1 MPRRTLSPPHPQA
14 RPVERAQASKLYRPG
29 PGILGTYRAACGV
42 QAAVLRLHEGA
53 RERHTPSCRLRRCAA
68 AASASWRVL
77 TETCST
83 ATTRAHAVPPV
94 HCVGRQQSAR
104 RRESRE
110 NRGAH
115 DHFPT
120 GSCTGEDCPPR
131 VIARTRPL
139 SFARSRRIRP
149 RRRAGPRPAASS
161 AVGAFAPS
169 SSLLSAKA
177 DVHNIIATGRSAHPL
192 ASSLQRSVSRRVRVV
207 CPASWTHSRR
217 SRCRKPGARRRGKV
231 APARGRVGGILAA
244 RCEGGV
250 TKVVRCWRRARNGRS
265 SMQSKR
271 SLLVSPTTRSS
282 VRNLCSS
289 TSAAAAM
296 AP

>member
-1 MPRRTLSPPHPQA
+1 MRIEAHTTTSQLAQLHRRGLPPARDRSHPSTIICSISSNTASPSGRSEAGSELS
-14 RPVERAQASKLYRPG
+14 RWRFRAELV
-29 PGILGTYRAACGV
+29 AAECK
-42 QAAVLRLHEGA
+42 
-53 RERHTPSCRLRRCAA
+53 S
-68 AASASWRVL
+68 
-77 TETCST
+77 
-83 ATTRAHAVPPV
+83 
-94 HCVGRQQSAR
+94 
-104 RRESRE
+104 RREQYYC
-110 NRGAH
+110 
-115 DHFPT
+115 D
-120 GSCTGEDCPPR
+120 
-131 VIARTRPL
+131 
-139 SFARSRRIRP
+139 
-149 RRRAGPRPAASS
+149 
-161 AVGAFAPS
+161 
-169 SSLLSAKA
+169 
-177 DVHNIIATGRSAHPL
+177 TGRSAHPL
-192 ASSLQRSVSRRVRVV
+192 ASSLQRSASRRVRVV
-207 CPASWTHSRR
+207 CPASWTHPRR